1 MSMNDDDLKKALGH
15 LEDEIRTLRSRTDA
29 IVASG
34 DAQYRNAAEELHK
47 LQVSLDLCIKEVKEL
62 PRVMEVVL
70 RIKSAL
76 SGPEDGSADG
86 FFSKVRRLREDLDSL
101 VTRVNAGQPAHSFI
115 SRESKEW
122 TDLQQTVKDLDKL
135 RQQQIGAI
143 AAASTIGSLLGFGLS
158 FFFK

>member
-1 MSMNDDDLKKALGH
+1 MNDEDLKRALGH
-15 LEDEIRTLRSRTDA
+15 LEEEIRTLRTRTDA

-34 DAQYRNAAEELHK
+34 DSQYRSATEELHK

-86 FFSKVRRLREDLDSL
+86 FFSKVRRLREDLDGL
-101 VTRVNAGQPAHSFI
+101 VSRVNAGQQANNLI
-115 SRESKEW
+115 SRDSDEWKE
-122 TDLQQTVKDLDKL
+122 LQQTVKELDKI
-135 RQQQIGAI
+135 RQQQVGAV
-143 AAASTIGSLLGFGLS
+143 AAAAVIGSLLGFGLS
-158 FFFK
+158 LIFK

>member
-1 MSMNDDDLKKALGH
+1 MNDEDLKKALGH
-15 LEDEIRTLRSRTDA
+15 LEEEIRALRTRTDA

-34 DAQYRNAAEELHK
+34 DSQYRLAAEELRK
-47 LQVSLDLCIKEVKEL
+47 LQTSLDLCSKEVKEL

-86 FFSKVRRLREDLDSL
+86 FFSKVRRLREDLDAL
-101 VTRVNAGQPAHSFI
+101 VTKLNAGQPMHLFI
-115 SRESKEW
+115 SRESQEW
-122 TDLQQTVKDLDKL
+122 KDMVQTVKDLDKL

-158 FFFK
+158 FLFK